1 MISDHFSLRHIGP
14 SDEDI
19 KKMLDIM
26 GLDSIEKLLNETIPK
41 TIRLKEPLKIPNGIG
56 EHEFAREIRKLS
68 EENKIFDCYIGLGYN
83 PTILPGVIQRNIL
96 ENPGWYTSYTPY
108 QAEIAQGR
116 LEALFNYQTMVCDL
130 TKMDLANASLLDE
143 GTAAAEAMIMLF
155 NNRNKEK
162 KLNDFNYFYVDKNIF
177 PQTLSI
183 LETRSNP
190 LGIKLIIEDL
200 NKINFNKKFFG
211 GIFQYPGKNGKIEDL
226 NPIIKKFK
234 EKEINTIVAADL
246 LSLTIINPPGEMGVD
261 VVVGSTQRFGIPM
274 GYGGPHAAFLLQKK
288 YIKEIF
294 LVE

>member
-1 MISDHFSLRHIGP
+1 
-14 SDEDI
+14 
-19 KKMLDIM
+19 
-26 GLDSIEKLLNETIPK
+26 
-41 TIRLKEPLKIPNGIG
+41 
-56 EHEFAREIRKLS
+56 
-68 EENKIFDCYIGLGYN
+68 
-83 PTILPGVIQRNIL
+83 
-96 ENPGWYTSYTPY
+96 
-108 QAEIAQGR
+108 
-116 LEALFNYQTMVCDL
+116 MVCDL

-200 NKINFNKKFFG
+200 NKITFNKKFFG

-234 EKEINTIVAADL
+234 EKEINTIVQL
-246 LSLTIINPPGEMGVD
+246 I
-261 VVVGSTQRFGIPM
+261 
-274 GYGGPHAAFLLQKK
+274 Y
-288 YIKEIF
+288 
-294 LVE
+294 